1 MARKVHT
8 KQITVSS
15 TAQSPSDFGE
25 SIDSVTVR
33 AAPSNSANVY
43 VGAPDV
49 TASTG
54 FLLQPGEDVALDIKN
69 ISQIGVIGTASDKVY
84 VIAIY

>member
-15 TAQSPSDFGE
+15 TAQSPADFGE

-33 AAPSNSANVY
+33 ASPDNAADVY
-43 VGAPDV
+43 VGSPTV
-49 TASTG
+49 TSATG

-69 ISQIGVIGTASDKVY
+69 ISQVGVVGTASDKVY